1 VSETVGSERVD
12 TASSDHDSD
21 NSETRFAESSPI
33 RFSHSRRFAGSWH
46 LKSVVLE
53 CEVLLLQIRF
63 RIRHFNRDHPGD
75 ILRGLRA
82 EVRDLL
88 RALDAKVVEAKG
100 IIEHRRG
107 GNS

>member
-1 VSETVGSERVD
+1 
-12 TASSDHDSD
+12 
-21 NSETRFAESSPI
+21 
-33 RFSHSRRFAGSWH
+33 
-46 LKSVVLE
+46 LKSLVLE
-53 CEVLLLQIRF
+53 CEGLLLQIRF

-100 IIEHRRG
+100 IIEYRSG
-107 GNS
+107 GNF

>member
-1 VSETVGSERVD
+1 MSETVGSERVD

-33 RFSHSRRFAGSWH
+33 RFSYSRRFAGSWH